1 VSRER
6 RSESATPGA
15 LHIVSAALA
24 AVILG
29 SVLTAF
35 AAPASARTE
44 RVTDGITATTARQLT
59 VVASG
64 YPSTVSARASLR
76 ASRVFIIGDS
86 LTVGAEPHLPSAF
99 RKAGFVR
106 APWVSAVLRRD
117 VAQGL
122 QALKRVSRSS
132 RHFVIALGTNN
143 YRASQREISGWVK
156 RARALVGPQ
165 ATISWVNVHM
175 EGSRFARYR
184 AFNRVLLTAIAA
196 DNTALEARDQAGW
209 SEVLDWDRFAIDRG
223 IRTNRDGIH
232 YRAAY
237 MQRAAFYAK
246 ALGGDLRFADYR
258 LVGPTVS
265 PKPQPEPKPTPTP
278 TPTPT
283 RKPGPDPKPT
293 PTPSPT
299 PSPSQTA

>member
-1 VSRER
+1 
-6 RSESATPGA
+6 
-15 LHIVSAALA
+15 
-24 AVILG
+24 
-29 SVLTAF
+29 
-35 AAPASARTE
+35 
-44 RVTDGITATTARQLT
+44 
-59 VVASG
+59 
-64 YPSTVSARASLR
+64 
-76 ASRVFIIGDS
+76 VFIIGDS

-99 RKAGFVR
+99 RQAGFVR

-122 QALKRVSRSS
+122 QALKRVSRST

-143 YRASQREISGWVK
+143 YRASQREVSGWVK
-156 RARALVGPQ
+156 RARALVGPK

-184 AFNRVLLTAIAA
+184 VFNRLLLTAIAA
-196 DNTALEARDQAGW
+196 DNTALEARDQSGW
-209 SEVLDWDRFAIDRG
+209 SEVLDWDGFANDQG

-237 MQRAAFYAK
+237 TQRAAFYAK

-258 LVGPTVS
+258 LVGPAVA
-265 PKPQPEPKPTPTP
+265 PKPKPEPE
-278 TPTPT
+278 PTPT

-293 PTPSPT
+293 PTPTPT
-299 PSPSQTA
+299 PSPSKTA